1 MQEEP
6 ENPEENISEKR
17 SLTDIIKDWSVPIAW
32 GVTGTCLVGLIAG
45 MYYAWETGNY
55 TPARIAKFVG
65 IFAMAY
71 AIYGTMYKR
80 DKSDKS
86 YD

>member
-45 MYYAWETGNY
+45 MNIMHG
-55 TPARIAKFVG
+55 KQG
-65 IFAMAY
+65 I
-71 AIYGTMYKR
+71 THLQE
-80 DKSDKS
+80 
-86 YD
+86 